1 MEINQFGKFSNFEIT
16 SVHDLNG
23 ENRPTGKQIDELH
36 AVPNIIIIH
45 HYKQDGVD
53 VFVAKSIIGVI
64 HIKTSDNELIN
75 LFNDGQKDNVAV
87 NLFQVFN
94 PVVNT
99 PPNVISTDSLL
110 IDKLDFGTKFDT
122 DQLLKLKAVP
132 LAIVVGIDR
141 FEAAEGVYI
150 NDIHFE
156 TIIGK
161 YNAMVKDDAISATL
175 AIAYVTGKSVDLFEK
190 LEG

>member
-1 MEINQFGKFSNFEIT
+1 MEINTGKFGKFEIT

-36 AVPNIIIIH
+36 TVPNIIIIR

-64 HIKTSDNELIN
+64 HIKTSDNDLIK

-94 PVVNT
+94 PAVNT
-99 PPNVISTDSLL
+99 PPNVISTDGLL
-110 IDKLDFGTKFDT
+110 ISKLDFGTKFDT

-132 LAIVVGIDR
+132 LVIVAGIDR

-156 TIIGK
+156 TIIGS
-161 YNAMVKDDAISATL
+161 YNAMVRDDAISVMLAT
-175 AIAYVTGKSVDLFEK
+175 AYVTGKSVDLFEK
-190 LEG
+190 LED

>member
-1 MEINQFGKFSNFEIT
+1 M
-16 SVHDLNG
+16 
-23 ENRPTGKQIDELH
+23 
-36 AVPNIIIIH
+36 
-45 HYKQDGVD
+45 
-53 VFVAKSIIGVI
+53 
-64 HIKTSDNELIN
+64 IK
-75 LFNDGQKDNVAV
+75 LFNDGQKDNVAA

-99 PPNVISTDSLL
+99 QPNTINTDGLL
-110 IDKLDFGTKFDT
+110 ISKLDFGVKFDT
-122 DQLLKLKAVP
+122 DQLLKLKAAP
-132 LAIVVGIDR
+132 LAIVVGIER

-161 YNAMVKDDAISATL
+161 YNAMVKDEAISAKL
-175 AIAYVTGKSVDLFEK
+175 ATAYVTGKSVDLFEK

>member
-1 MEINQFGKFSNFEIT
+1 MEINTGKFGKFEII
-16 SVHDLNG
+16 SVRDHRCEG
-23 ENRPTGKQIDELH
+23 KPTEEQIDKIH
-36 AVPNIIIIH
+36 TVPNIIITGN
-45 HYKQDGVD
+45 YKQDGTD
-53 VFVAKSIIGVI
+53 VFVAESIIGVI
-64 HIKTSDNELIN
+64 HIKTNDSELIK

-99 PPNVISTDSLL
+99 QPNTINTDGLL
-110 IDKLDFGTKFDT
+110 ISKLDFGVKFDT

-132 LAIVVGIDR
+132 LAIVVGIER
-141 FEAAEGVYI
+141 FEVAEGVYI

-161 YNAMVKDDAISATL
+161 YNAMVKDEAISAKL
-175 AIAYVTGKSVDLFEK
+175 AIAFVTGKSVDLFEK
-190 LEG
+190 IEN

>member
-1 MEINQFGKFSNFEIT
+1 MEINTGKFGKFEIT

-36 AVPNIIIIH
+36 TVPNIIIIR

-64 HIKTSDNELIN
+64 HIKTSDNDLIK

-99 PPNVISTDSLL
+99 HPNIINTDGLL
-110 IDKLDFGTKFDT
+110 ISKLDFGTKFDT

-132 LAIVVGIDR
+132 LAIVASIDR

-156 TIIGK
+156 TVIGK
-161 YNAMVKDDAISATL
+161 YNAMVKSEVISAKL
-175 AIAYVTGKSVDLFEK
+175 ATAYVTGKSVDLFEK

>member
-1 MEINQFGKFSNFEIT
+1 MEINTGKFGKFEII
-16 SVHDLNG
+16 SVRDHRG
-23 ENRPTGKQIDELH
+23 EGKPTEEQIDKIH
-36 AVPNIIIIH
+36 TVPNIIITGN
-45 HYKQDGVD
+45 YKQDGTD
-53 VFVAKSIIGVI
+53 VFVAESIIGVI
-64 HIKTSDNELIN
+64 HIKTSDSELIK
-75 LFNDGQKDNVAV
+75 LFNDGQKDNVAA

-99 PPNVISTDSLL
+99 QPNTINTDGLL
-110 IDKLDFGTKFDT
+110 ISKLDFGVKFDT
-122 DQLLKLKAVP
+122 DQLLKLKAAP
-132 LAIVVGIDR
+132 LAIVVGIER

-161 YNAMVKDDAISATL
+161 YNAMVKDEAISAKL
-175 AIAYVTGKSVDLFEK
+175 ATAYVTGKSVDLFEK

>member
-1 MEINQFGKFSNFEIT
+1 MEINTGKFGKFEIT

-36 AVPNIIIIH
+36 TVPNIIIIH
-45 HYKQDGVD
+45 HYKQDGID

-64 HIKTSDNELIN
+64 HIKTSDNELIK
-75 LFNDGQKDNVAV
+75 LFNDGRKDNVAV

-175 AIAYVTGKSVDLFEK
+175 ATAFVTGRSVDLFEK
-190 LEG
+190 IEG

>member
-1 MEINQFGKFSNFEIT
+1 MEINTGKFGKFEIT
-16 SVHDLNG
+16 SVRDHRG
-23 ENRPTGKQIDELH
+23 EGKLTEEQIDKIH
-36 AVPNIIIIH
+36 TVPNIIVTGN
-45 HYKQDGVD
+45 YKQDGTD
-53 VFVAKSIIGVI
+53 VFIAESIIGVI
-64 HIKTSDNELIN
+64 HIKTSDNDLIK
-75 LFNDGQKDNVAV
+75 LFNDGQKDNVAA

-99 PPNVISTDSLL
+99 QPNTINTDGLL
-110 IDKLDFGTKFDT
+110 ISKLDFGVKFDT
-122 DQLLKLKAVP
+122 DQLLKLKAAP
-132 LAIVVGIDR
+132 LAIVVGIER

-161 YNAMVKDDAISATL
+161 YNAMVKDEAISAKL
-175 AIAYVTGKSVDLFEK
+175 ATAYVTGKSVDLFEK

>member
-64 HIKTSDNELIN
+64 HIKTSDSELIK

-87 NLFQVFN
+87 NLFHVFN
-94 PVVNT
+94 PITNT
-99 PPNVISTDSLL
+99 PPNTINTDGLL
-110 IDKLDFGTKFDT
+110 ISKLDFGIKFDT
-122 DQLLKLKAVP
+122 DQLFKLKAAP

-141 FEAAEGVYI
+141 FDVAEGVYI

-161 YNAMVKDDAISATL
+161 YNAMVKDEAISAKL

>member
-23 ENRPTGKQIDELH
+23 ENRPTEKQINELH

-45 HYKQDGVD
+45 QYKQDGVD
-53 VFVAKSIIGVI
+53 VFVAKSIIGTI
-64 HIKTSDNELIN
+64 HIKTNDSELIK
-75 LFNDGQKDNVAV
+75 LLNDGQKDNVAV

-94 PVVNT
+94 PVENT
-99 PPNVISTDSLL
+99 PPNIISTDGLL
-110 IDKLDFGTKFDT
+110 ISKLDFGTKFDT

-132 LAIVVGIDR
+132 LAIVASIDR

-161 YNAMVKDDAISATL
+161 YNAMVKDEAISAKL

>member
-1 MEINQFGKFSNFEIT
+1 MEINTGKFGKFEIT
-16 SVHDLNG
+16 SVRNHNG
-23 ENRPTGKQIDELH
+23 EGKPTEEQIDKLH
-36 AVPNIIIIH
+36 AVPNIIVTGI
-45 HYKQDGVD
+45 YKQDDVD
-53 VFVAKSIIGVI
+53 VFVAESIIGVI
-64 HIKTSDNELIN
+64 HIKTSDNDLIK

-94 PVVNT
+94 PVMNT
-99 PPNVISTDSLL
+99 LPATVDTTGLL
-110 IDKLDFGTKFDT
+110 ISKLDFGTKFDT

-156 TIIGK
+156 TIIGS
-161 YNAMVKDDAISATL
+161 YNAMVKDDAISAML
-175 AIAYVTGKSVDLFEK
+175 ATAYVTGKSIDLFEK
-190 LEG
+190 LED